1 MLSRDYFY
9 DKQIRRYILQA
20 IRLFSGFK
28 VYDGKRNGTDR
39 YKLVP
44 CTYADM
50 SRLGATYLN
59 KNSENILSSAPMM
72 SLHISDFQPLPEY
85 RHTPHYEGT
94 SHFTEKQKDA
104 NGKYINKPAGKY
116 TVTQLMPVPFTMNI
130 NVDIW
135 TTSTDQK
142 MELMEQVLVW
152 YNPGFEFRVNSSPLD
167 MGNVANIQLEN
178 IQWSSRSVPQGT
190 SDEIDVMTLTFRI
203 FPVFITSPAKIRKQ
217 TKIHSIYNNIN
228 VTSSSE
234 DNLLLN
240 SLSDIFERNNFV
252 LEPVV
257 VTPSGFSL
265 EVVKKGDDYYAKI
278 RDPSGYGQWL
288 SMFDIYGKVD
298 EGVTSI
304 RIAQSNDPE
313 NSDKF
318 IYGTFFYTNDP
329 EEIKLDF
336 DMDTF
341 SSPTIKPVNA
351 IINPNT
357 NTMPNVYENTRFLLA
372 YDINDISRWGNVEG
386 KQWDIIQTSDNGQTW
401 HVAFDSGSEYNT
413 EHFVINEAKNDL
425 YKFIGDQWISAV
437 SGTYNE
443 GYWAFDIE
451 KLQGT

>member
-9 DKQIRRYILQA
+9 DKQLRRYILQA

-28 VYDGKRNGTDR
+28 VYDGKKNGIDR

-59 KNSENILSSAPMM
+59 KNSENILTSAPMI
-72 SLHISDFQPLPEY
+72 SLHIADFQPLPEY

-104 NGKYINKPAGKY
+104 NGKYINKPASKY

-130 NVDIW
+130 NVDVW

-217 TKIHSIYNNIN
+217 TKIHAIYNNIN
-228 VTSSSE
+228 IVGTSDDE
-234 DNLLLN
+234 LLSN
-240 SLSDIFERNNFV
+240 SLGDIFDRNNYV

-257 VTPSGFSL
+257 VTPSGYKL
-265 EVVKKGDDYYAKI
+265 EVVKKGNDYYAKI
-278 RDPSGYGQWL
+278 LDASGYGSW
-288 SMFDIYGKVD
+288 SRMFDIYGKVD

-304 RIAQSNDPE
+304 RIAQSDDPE
-313 NSDKF
+313 NSNKF
-318 IYGTFFYTNDP
+318 IYGTFYYTSEPD
-329 EEIKLDF
+329 EIKLDF
-336 DMDTF
+336 DIDTF
-341 SSPTIKPVNA
+341 SSPTLDPVNG
-351 IINPNT
+351 IINPNAPT
-357 NTMPNVYENTRFLLA
+357 LPVIPETCRFLLA
-372 YDINDISRWGNVEG
+372 YEISDPVRWGG
-386 KQWDIIQTSDNGQTW
+386 ITASQWDIIETYDGGDSW
-401 HVAFDSGSEYNT
+401 VVAFNASDHHGQ
-413 EHFVINEAKNDL
+413 EHYIVNSAKEDL
-425 YKFIGDQWISAV
+425 YKFVGDQWISAV

-443 GYWAFDIE
+443 GFWAFDIE